1 LEPPDDIFSRERI
14 DHPMTKKLI
23 LPAVLLLG
31 ISGAALA
38 ADIDG
43 KWTAQVEGRRGTV
56 TQTVILNASG
66 SALTGSFDGGRG
78 NAVDISDGTIDGNKV
93 SFKVIREFNG
103 NQLTQQYKGTLSDAG
118 ELNLTVSMGG
128 GARRGGGGGGGGFG
142 GGKGG
147 GGGRGG
153 QRNVVFKKAAN

>member
-1 LEPPDDIFSRERI
+1 
-14 DHPMTKKLI
+14 MTKKFI

-56 TQTVILNASG
+56 TQTLVLTASG
-66 SALTGSFDGGRG
+66 NNLTGSFDSGRG
-78 NAVDISDGTIDGNKV
+78 NAVDISGGKIDGNNV

-103 NQLTQQYKGTLSDAG
+103 NQFTQQYKGTLSDAG
-118 ELNLTVSMGG
+118 ELNLVVSMGG
-128 GARRGGGGGGGGFG
+128 GARNGGGGGGGFG

-147 GGGRGG
+147 RGGRGG
-153 QRNVVFKKAAN
+153 QRNLVFKKAAN